1 MYLFG
6 SVGEGE
12 PLSIA
17 ICTAAVAALF
27 ALMWLLLGRSFLTVA
42 TATGASEKIKYTA
55 RREKQRSAASA
66 LLKKEFGRLGSSAN
80 YMLNCALSTLL
91 IPAVGVL
98 LLIKGS
104 MLTEVLGEVFGGTG
118 GAVTVLIAAAL
129 CMAATMNDTAAPSV
143 SLEGKNIWIPQ
154 SLPVDPWQVL
164 RAKLRVQLILTM
176 PGLLF
181 CSLCCL
187 AVMRPPLAEALALVA
202 LPQTFALFFAMLGL
216 TLNLKRPNLRWT
228 NELAPIKQSLP
239 VTIVLFGSWALVVA
253 LAGIY
258 FLLTPPFGAVVY
270 LWIFTALMALA
281 SLGLYLWL
289 RRRGGKIFMEL

>member
-1 MYLFG
+1 MHRTDRGLLFLRICRINQSFPDDIRNDRGPGHDDTGYRLRQSGVTEDDCDDLANLAGQVAG
-6 SVGEGE
+6 SRV
-12 PLSIA
+12 SI
-17 ICTAAVAALF
+17 
-27 ALMWLLLGRSFLTVA
+27 TV
-42 TATGASEKIKYTA
+42 
-55 RREKQRSAASA
+55 RE
-66 LLKKEFGRLGSSAN
+66 
-80 YMLNCALSTLL
+80 
-91 IPAVGVL
+91 
-98 LLIKGS
+98 
-104 MLTEVLGEVFGGTG
+104 
-118 GAVTVLIAAAL
+118 
-129 CMAATMNDTAAPSV
+129 
-143 SLEGKNIWIPQ
+143 
-154 SLPVDPWQVL
+154 
-164 RAKLRVQLILTM
+164 LRVSAGAGFIVALTGDILTM